1 MLSDLQPHMR
11 AVRILYKDPKGFR
24 LKLFVDTPDDLWHL
38 YNVIEKGD
46 RVGALSARRE
56 ETGRDKIRQERGE
69 KKKMWLE
76 IEVQEVEFSDFS
88 DRLRVS
94 GPIREGP
101 QDLGS
106 FHTLNIETGIDM
118 TIRKEDWKDHQI
130 EIVREAVAATARPLL
145 TFVALDD
152 EEATIATLHHH
163 GVKWVADIPAHV
175 SGKDYETKGG
185 GKDNY
190 YGDVLAMLAQVKKD
204 GPIVLCGP
212 GFSREEF
219 LRFGRERRPELFEN
233 CHSEGTGQSGMTG
246 VYEMMKRDIVSLV
259 ISESRVGQETAQ
271 VEELLAEISKDGKCA
286 YGMDEV
292 RGALE
297 QGAVVMLLVTDEL
310 MRKGRAEDL
319 FRMAKRTNAKYMIIS
334 TAHEAG
340 KKLAHLGG
348 AGAILRYK
356 PA

>member
-1 MLSDLQPHMR
+1 
-11 AVRILYKDPKGFR
+11 VRVLYKDPKGHK

-38 YNVIEKGD
+38 YNVIGRGD

-56 ETGRDKIRQERGE
+56 ETGRDKLRQERGE
-69 KKKMWLE
+69 KRKMWLE
-76 IEVQEVEFSDFS
+76 IDVEEVEFSEFS

-106 FHTLNIETGIDM
+106 YHTLNIETGIELS
-118 TIRKEDWKDHQI
+118 ISKEEWQDHQI
-130 EIVREAVAATARPLL
+130 DIVREAISATTRPLL
-145 TFVALDD
+145 TFVAIDD
-152 EEATIATLHHH
+152 EEATLATLHHH

-175 SGKDYETKGG
+175 SGKDYETRGG
-185 GKDNY
+185 GTDNY
-190 YGDVLAMLAQVKKD
+190 FGDVLAMLAQVKKD
-204 GPIVLCGP
+204 GPVVICGS
-212 GFSREEF
+212 GFTRDAF
-219 LRFGRERRPELFEN
+219 VRFGRERRPELFEN
-233 CHSEGTGQSGMTG
+233 YHSEGTGQSGMTG
-246 VYEMMKRDIVSLV
+246 IYEMMKRDIVSRV

-271 VEELLAEISKDGKCA
+271 VEELLSEIAKDGKCA
-286 YGMDEV
+286 YGMNEV

-310 MRKGRAEDL
+310 MRKGQAEKL

-340 KKLAHLGG
+340 KKLSHLGG
-348 AGAILRYK
+348 AGALLRYK
-356 PA
+356 LQTV

>member
-1 MLSDLQPHMR
+1 M
-11 AVRILYKDPKGFR
+11 RILYKDPKGHK

-69 KKKMWLE
+69 KRKMWLE
-76 IEVQEVEFSDFS
+76 LEVQEVEFADFS

-106 FHTLNIETGIDM
+106 FHTLNIETGIDVSIM
-118 TIRKEDWKDHQI
+118 KEDWKDHQI
-130 EIVREAVAATARPLL
+130 EIVREAVAATTKPLL
-145 TFVALDD
+145 TFVSIDD
-152 EEATIATLHHH
+152 EEASLATLHHH

-175 SGKDYETKGG
+175 SGKDYETRGG
-185 GKDNY
+185 GREQFF
-190 YGDVLAMLAQVKKD
+190 GDVLAMLGQVKKD
-204 GPIVLCGP
+204 GPVVLCGP
-212 GFSREEF
+212 GFTREEF
-219 LRFGRERRPELFEN
+219 LRFGRERRPELFESV
-233 CHSEGTGQSGMTG
+233 HSEGTGQSGMTG
-246 VYEMMKRDIVSLV
+246 IYEMMKRDIVSRV

-271 VEELLAEISKDGKCA
+271 VEALLEEIAKDGACA
-286 YGMDEV
+286 YGLDEV
-292 RGALE
+292 RGVLE
-297 QGAVVMLLVTDEL
+297 KGAVVMLLVTDEL
-310 MRKGRAEDL
+310 MRKGMAEKL
-319 FRMAKRTNAKYMIIS
+319 FRMAKKTNAKYMIIS

-340 KKLAHLGG
+340 KRLGHLGG
-348 AGAILRYK
+348 AGALLRYK